1 MKITKI
7 SPQQKN
13 PHRWNIFVD
22 GRFCFSIDEN
32 ILTESNLSVN
42 DSIQE
47 QEIEN
52 LKNQDENWQA
62 WRKSC
67 DLLNRRMYSSGEIRD
82 RLFRKG
88 FSETSIQFAI
98 QKLLKN
104 DYLNDEEFATVFVRE
119 KLRLKQWGFFRIK
132 MELKKRWITDEIIEK
147 IFNDIEDL
155 KGIETENL
163 SNLISKSARKYD
175 LTDVKEKQRIINWL
189 QRRGYSINL
198 ILENLKGFDTND

>member
-13 PHRWNIFVD
+13 LNRWNIFVD

-32 ILTESNLSVN
+32 ILTESDLSVN

-147 IFNDIEDL
+147 IFSDIEDL

-163 SNLISKSARKYD
+163 SNLISKSALKYD
-175 LTDVKEKQRIINWL
+175 LTDVKEKQRIIHWL

>member
-32 ILTESNLSVN
+32 ILTESDLSVN

-104 DYLNDEEFATVFVRE
+104 DYLNDEEFATVFVGE

-147 IFNDIEDL
+147 IFSDIEDL

-163 SNLISKSARKYD
+163 SNLISKSALKYD
-175 LTDVKEKQRIINWL
+175 LTDVKEKQRIIHWL

>member
-147 IFNDIEDL
+147 IFSDIEDL

>member
-32 ILTESNLSVN
+32 ILTESDLSVN

-67 DLLNRRMYSSGEIRD
+67 DLLNRRMYSSGEIKD

-147 IFNDIEDL
+147 IFSDIEDL

>member
-104 DYLNDEEFATVFVRE
+104 DYLNDEEFATVFVGE

-147 IFNDIEDL
+147 IFSDIEDL

-163 SNLISKSARKYD
+163 SNLISKSALKYD
-175 LTDVKEKQRIINWL
+175 LTDVKEKQRIIHWL

>member
-32 ILTESNLSVN
+32 ILTESDLSVN

-104 DYLNDEEFATVFVRE
+104 DYLNDEEFATVFVGE

-147 IFNDIEDL
+147 IFSDIEDL

>member
-32 ILTESNLSVN
+32 ILTESDLSVN

-147 IFNDIEDL
+147 IFSDIEDL